1 MTVLV
6 MIEHV
11 PAPRNRRYRH
21 ADRDPRTSLPR
32 RIGLAALAVV
42 LFLTSGAA
50 FALHDLQSKVRTV
63 DLAALLGSERAD
75 NGSKDAYKGQAVNI
89 LVLGSDTRAGSN
101 NVDGSQGSEEV
112 AVARSD
118 TAMVMHLSADR
129 SRVDVVSIPRDTL
142 VSIPSCTLRDKTS
155 SAPQDDTMFNQAF
168 ATGAGTGTDT
178 TAIGLGAAC
187 AIKTVEA
194 MSGIV
199 IHEFV
204 VVDFSGLERMVDAL
218 DGVGVYVTE
227 EIDDPHYTGAQFS
240 VGCHH
245 MSGAEALQYARV
257 RHGVSNGSDTSRIGR
272 QQNLMGAMI
281 RAAVSKNLL
290 TNLDDLYSFA
300 SAGLSTL
307 TVSKGIGSLSTL
319 AGLAKSVSDVGMDK
333 INFIAL
339 PTTEA
344 PWDPNR
350 LVPTQDANRVWKALK
365 KDEPVP
371 SSTVSAQGDGTVNTP
386 TPEDSTAP
394 QATEEP
400 EATQVPENQDQA
412 PAPAPAPA
420 TEPNPAAQCK

>member
-1 MTVLV
+1 
-6 MIEHV
+6 MIDHV

-32 RIGLAALAVV
+32 QIGLAVLAVA

-50 FALHDLQSKVRTV
+50 FALHDLQSKVHTV
-63 DLAALLGSERAD
+63 DLAALLGSERED

-89 LVLGSDTRAGSN
+89 LVLGSDTRSGDN
-101 NVDGSQGSEEV
+101 NVDNSQGSEDV
-112 AVARSD
+112 AISRSD

-142 VSIPSCTLRDKTS
+142 VSIPSCTLPDKTA

-168 ATGAGTGTDT
+168 ATGVGTGTDT
-178 TAIGLGAAC
+178 MSIGRGAAC

-194 MSGIV
+194 MSGLT

-227 EIDDPHYTGAQFS
+227 EIDDPHYTGTKFS

-245 MSGAEALQYARV
+245 LSGAEALQYARV
-257 RHGVSNGSDTSRIGR
+257 RHGVGNGSDTGRIGR

-290 TNLDDLYSFA
+290 TNLDDLYAFA

-307 TVSKGIGSLSTL
+307 TVSKGIGSLGTL
-319 AGLAKSVSDVGMDK
+319 AGLAKSISDVGMDK

-365 KDEPVP
+365 KDEAVP
-371 SSTVSAQGDGTVNTP
+371 PSTVSAQGDGTVRSP
-386 TPEDSTAP
+386 GSSEEAP
-394 QATEEP
+394 SPSQSANEP
-400 EATQVPENQDQA
+400 EATQPPADKS
-412 PAPAPAPA
+412 PAPAQSP
-420 TEPNPAAQCK
+420 TPNPAAQCK